1 MMRLEISNFAKIG
14 NADLK
19 FNGITVIA
27 GENNTGKT
35 TVGKILFCVFN
46 SLCDLERQ
54 INRRIESEIRKLCSR
69 YLRNIV
75 FMSHRITK
83 IEAGTYSIP
92 RTSEEICASIAEE
105 ICKIYPEEFSF
116 QFLKKLIMR
125 YFEDYKLVYREDA
138 DEAINEL
145 YTALVN
151 VINYD
156 REKVMNEMVYQFF
169 DLNFSSQIH
178 PLTNDSDLTKIKL
191 VVKNN
196 PISISFST
204 DFLELQG
211 NVNIMHE
218 AYLLDDPFVID
229 SLQAQRYTGVRNA
242 NRPRDFLVNKISS
255 YDDQPGSVFDT
266 INAKEKIADIMKIIS
281 TIVPG
286 EITTKGG
293 RWTLTSKYF
302 DTPVDFNNLS
312 AGLKSFVLLK
322 MLLGKGILKEKDIL
336 ILDEPEIHL
345 HPDWQI
351 KYAEL
356 IVLLQKKFD
365 LSIVVTTHSRDF
377 LEAIDLY
384 SRKYNIS
391 DNCNY
396 YLAQQTS
403 GISTFN
409 DVTDDLTLIYRQL
422 ISPSRLLDKLRFELE
437 DE

>member
-1 MMRLEISNFAKIG
+1 MRLEISNFAKIG

-54 INRRIESEIRKLCSR
+54 IDRRIESEIRKLCSR

-105 ICKIYPEEFSF
+105 ICKIYPKEFSF
-116 QFLKKLIMR
+116 QLLKKLIMK

-138 DEAINEL
+138 DEDINEL

-156 REKVMNEMVYQFF
+156 REKVMNEMIYQFF

-178 PLTNDSDLTKIKL
+178 PLTNGGDLTKIKL

-322 MLLGKGILKEKDIL
+322 MLLEKGILKEKDIL

>member
-1 MMRLEISNFAKIG
+1 M
-14 NADLK
+14 
-19 FNGITVIA
+19 
-27 GENNTGKT
+27 
-35 TVGKILFCVFN
+35 
-46 SLCDLERQ
+46 
-54 INRRIESEIRKLCSR
+54 
-69 YLRNIV
+69 
-75 FMSHRITK
+75 
-83 IEAGTYSIP
+83 
-92 RTSEEICASIAEE
+92 
-105 ICKIYPEEFSF
+105 
-116 QFLKKLIMR
+116 
-125 YFEDYKLVYREDA
+125 
-138 DEAINEL
+138 
-145 YTALVN
+145 
-151 VINYD
+151 
-156 REKVMNEMVYQFF
+156 
-169 DLNFSSQIH
+169 
-178 PLTNDSDLTKIKL
+178 
-191 VVKNN
+191 
-196 PISISFST
+196 
-204 DFLELQG
+204 
-211 NVNIMHE
+211 
-218 AYLLDDPFVID
+218 
-229 SLQAQRYTGVRNA
+229 
-242 NRPRDFLVNKISS
+242 
-255 YDDQPGSVFDT
+255 
-266 INAKEKIADIMKIIS
+266 
-281 TIVPG
+281 PG

-322 MLLGKGILKEKDIL
+322 MLLEKGILKEKDVL

-384 SRKYNIS
+384 SRKYKIS

-437 DE
+437 DEQYE

>member
-1 MMRLEISNFAKIG
+1 MRLEISNFAKIG

-54 INRRIESEIRKLCSR
+54 IDRRIESEIRKLCSR

-83 IEAGTYSIP
+83 IEVGTYSIP

-105 ICKIYPEEFSF
+105 ICKIYPKEFSF
-116 QFLKKLIMR
+116 QLLKKLIMK

-138 DEAINEL
+138 DEDINEL

-156 REKVMNEMVYQFF
+156 REKVMNEMIYQFF

-178 PLTNDSDLTKIKL
+178 SLTNGSDLTKIKL
-191 VVKNN
+191 LVKNN